1 MSCGH
6 TSASVLSLSEKCNL
20 LAHTTRMLHSMLF
33 GRALESAFARALDRS
48 SQHST
53 VYVASLWHR
62 PSQLGRPTGRA
73 DWPGSECKC
82 WCVAAAAAAAACTF
96 SECALVQELP
106 RFGLNMRSIGRC
118 ARALMVSHTHTHTHT
133 RARAHLFVHTNAY
146 RLRCKY
152 ADHLSDVGLRYKHS
166 WQTSHTHHNS
176 KSNEYMS
183 MMPHSLGIAPYNQHL
198 DNTHRRAMITHRLKC
213 ALNNQYKNN
222 PLYVK

>member
-1 MSCGH
+1 MGSKRDNSSSVLALVCVPFCMCVCVRVLQKGLQIYVKYRKLRNCDHFDRGRRRHVMSCGH

-106 RFGLNMRSIGRC
+106 RFGLNMRSIGRG
-118 ARALMVSHTHTHTHT
+118 ARALMVSHTHTLTHGPVRIYSCT
-133 RARAHLFVHTNAY
+133 RMHI
-146 RLRCKY
+146 
-152 ADHLSDVGLRYKHS
+152 D
-166 WQTSHTHHNS
+166 
-176 KSNEYMS
+176 
-183 MMPHSLGIAPYNQHL
+183 
-198 DNTHRRAMITHRLKC
+198 
-213 ALNNQYKNN
+213 
-222 PLYVK
+222 